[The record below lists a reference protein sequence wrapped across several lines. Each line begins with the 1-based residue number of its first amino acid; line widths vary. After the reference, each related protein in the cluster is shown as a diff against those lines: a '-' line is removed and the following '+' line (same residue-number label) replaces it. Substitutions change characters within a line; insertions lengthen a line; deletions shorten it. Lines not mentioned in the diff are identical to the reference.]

1 MHNAGSDRQ
10 NLILNISY
18 TFFYLLIIL
27 HTFATNKLIYKMKKL
42 IAIVAIAAFMSAC
55 NDSASKTET
64 TTDSTKMMS
73 DTSAAAKMDT
83 TKKMMNDAKNMVD
96 TANKMMDKAADK
108 VKEGADKMKKEADK
122 K

>member
-1 MHNAGSDRQ
+1 
-10 NLILNISY
+10 
-18 TFFYLLIIL
+18 
-27 HTFATNKLIYKMKKL
+27 MKKL
-42 IAIVAIAAFMSAC
+42 LAIVAIAAFMTAC
-55 NDSASKTET
+55 NGDSTKTET
-64 TTDSTKMMS
+64 TATDSTTKMMA

>member
-1 MHNAGSDRQ
+1 
-10 NLILNISY
+10 
-18 TFFYLLIIL
+18 
-27 HTFATNKLIYKMKKL
+27 MKKL
-42 IAIVAIAAFMSAC
+42 FAIVSIAAFMTAC
-55 NDSASKTET
+55 NGDSTKTET
-64 TTDSTKMMS
+64 TATDSTKMMTY
-73 DTSAAAKMDT
+73 TSAAHMMDT

>member
-1 MHNAGSDRQ
+1 
-10 NLILNISY
+10 
-18 TFFYLLIIL
+18 
-27 HTFATNKLIYKMKKL
+27 MKKL
-42 IAIVAIAAFMSAC
+42 LAIVAIAAFMTAC
-55 NDSASKTET
+55 NGDSTKTET
-64 TTDSTKMMS
+64 TAADSTKMMS
-73 DTSAAAKMDT
+73 DTSANKMMDT

>member
-1 MHNAGSDRQ
+1 
-10 NLILNISY
+10 
-18 TFFYLLIIL
+18 
-27 HTFATNKLIYKMKKL
+27 MKKL
-42 IAIVAIAAFMSAC
+42 IAIVAIAAFMTAC
-55 NDSASKTET
+55 NGDSTKTET
-64 TTDSTKMMS
+64 TSKDSTKMMT
-73 DTSAAAKMDT
+73 DTSASHMMDT